1 MTADIDPEIERLL
14 TSEPLMAH
22 LATCSDNKPHVAPVW
37 YDYAGGVVEVLTTG
51 RKLANIRANPR
62 VALSIQKDE
71 RGQAEWMV
79 SLLGTAE
86 VVEDEEETRAA
97 EARKDARPA
106 WLSGSATL
114 SFPTNSTGSSWQ
126 SPWVLARM

>member
-106 WLSGSATL
+106 WLS
-114 SFPTNSTGSSWQ
+114 
-126 SPWVLARM
+126 R